1 MNLKKVVLTYND
13 IQNGFPVYDD
23 RYEVL
28 SYALREDRIK
38 AFYDNPNM
46 IDRSKPMLR
55 LYVDD
60 NIIVARSM
68 NFTTQVRIK
77 QHTFPASSGSSLF
90 VHEDYRQYGLGAE
103 LMLDKVRD
111 KSEVFCLS
119 AGLSSMV
126 IPLYKVLKYTVF
138 SFPIISLRRHSKYAF
153 INRGFPSW
161 LSSGLGRIIDFI
173 LRMKYFSLYRT
184 SHKLCSLYRVEEVL
198 EVPHW
203 VDEIV
208 LDSKYDFMEVHDR
221 AWLQWN
227 LDNSYHSD
235 YPNRQGFYIVYR
247 FNEPIAFFM
256 ITERKRDN
264 KNIGRIVEWGIKGCK
279 ITEYNL
285 ILLALNSFNKDV
297 DEIKVLTQDA
307 DVEKHLLKEGFV
319 KNDHFEIAFKVLKKN
334 QEDIIDVNKWRI
346 RYGYADSIMSI

>member
-1 MNLKKVVLTYND
+1 MNLKKIVLSYND
-13 IQNGFPVYDD
+13 IQNEIPIYDD
-23 RYEVL
+23 RYGVL
-28 SYALREDRIK
+28 SYALREDRKK
-38 AFYDNPNM
+38 AFYANPNM
-46 IDRSKPMLR
+46 IDLTKPLLR
-55 LYVDD
+55 LYIDD

-77 QHTFPASSGSSLF
+77 QNTFTASSGSSLF

-138 SFPIISLRRHSKYAF
+138 SFPIFSLRIHNKYAF

-161 LSSGLGRIIDFI
+161 LSIWLGKIIDFI
-173 LRMKYFSLYRT
+173 LRLKCFSLFRT
-184 SHKLCSLYRVEEVL
+184 SRKLFSLYRVEEVS

-203 VDEIV
+203 IDEIV
-208 LDSKYDFMEVHDR
+208 LDSKYDFMELHDSK
-221 AWLQWN
+221 WLQWN
-227 LDNSYHSD
+227 LDNSYHSE

-247 FNEPIAFFM
+247 TNEPIAFFM

-264 KNIGRIVEWGIKGCK
+264 KNIGRIVEWGVKGQK
-279 ITEYNL
+279 ITEYDL

-297 DEIKVLTQDA
+297 DEIKVLTQN
-307 DVEKHLLKEGFV
+307 VNVQTQLLNGGFV
-319 KNDHFEIAFKVLKKN
+319 KNDHFEIAFKDLKNNHK
-334 QEDIIDVNKWRI
+334 DIMDVNKWRI